1 MNKFV
6 SGRLLK
12 TAVSS
17 WVTEWVVPTQPGH
30 SVGGAAL
37 FGMPRKRMQALPI
50 SPAAYGSVGLDT
62 GSKLLTLLPSVYEG
76 LFCS

>member
-1 MNKFV
+1 
-6 SGRLLK
+6 
-12 TAVSS
+12 
-17 WVTEWVVPTQPGH
+17 
-30 SVGGAAL
+30 
-37 FGMPRKRMQALPI
+37 MQALPI